1 MRAKEYR
8 SDEMS
13 ELDRAAERASGFCVA
28 ADRGG
33 LAPEATEQA
42 RSRRQQVMKVL
53 THVICIGLLFVVPEM
68 VNFTGPHF
76 RMVPELKWGVYAKSL
91 ICITIF
97 YLNYFILIPKALRS
111 RQAVLRLV
119 LYNLVVV
126 AVALLLI
133 WLVNE
138 WMRPY
143 WDEAWRLRHPRKAA
157 LGGVRPQPESTS
169 LMLLKFVSR
178 ELVLLVLTIG
188 LSVALKLSDSWM
200 SISRRA
206 EQLEDYR
213 RRDELRNLKSQ
224 LNPHFLFNTLNSIY
238 ALIAISP
245 EKAQEAVHEL
255 SGMLRYVLYDD
266 RREVELDREFDFVKN
281 YVKLMRLRLPTDA
294 HLDCVIDPGDS
305 GNRKIAPLLFIPLV
319 ENLFKHGKTRG
330 ADLRISLTARGA
342 TVKCVTDNPVADRPA
357 DKQGG
362 GIGLQNLRR
371 RLQLIYGDKATLIT
385 DETDGRFHAE
395 LTIDLD

>member
-1 MRAKEYR
+1 MHGGGFRVLCCQSVMLNVMNEERYKGEAG
-8 SDEMS
+8 
-13 ELDRAAERASGFCVA
+13 LTAA
-28 ADRGG
+28 
-33 LAPEATEQA
+33 QA
-42 RSRRQQVMKVL
+42 GTRRQQVMRLL
-53 THVICIGLLFVVPEM
+53 THVICIGLLFVFPEM
-68 VNFTGPHF
+68 LNFTGSHF

-91 ICITIF
+91 ICISVF
-97 YLNYFILIPKALRS
+97 YLNYFILIPRALRS
-111 RQAVLRLV
+111 RNAAWRLV

-126 AVALLLI
+126 AVALGLI

-138 WMRPY
+138 WMQPY
-143 WDEAWRLRHPRKAA
+143 WEEAWRLRHPRRAA
-157 LGGVRPQPESTS
+157 QGGARPQPDNFS
-169 LMLLKFVSR
+169 LMVLKFLSR
-178 ELVLLVLTIG
+178 EAVLLILTIG

-238 ALIAISP
+238 ALIAISQP
-245 EKAQEAVHEL
+245 KAQEAVHEL

-266 RREVELDREFDFVKN
+266 RREVELEREFDFVKN

-294 HLDCVIDPGDS
+294 KLECSIDPG
-305 GNRKIAPLLFIPLV
+305 GCGRRQIAPLLFIPLI

-330 ADLRISLTARGA
+330 ADLKISLTAADG
-342 TVKCVTDNPVADRPA
+342 TVKCITDNPVADHAA
-357 DKQGG
+357 DSQCG

-371 RLQLIYGDKATLIT
+371 RLQLIYGDKASLLTG
-385 DETDGRFHAE
+385 EADGRFHAE
-395 LTIDLD
+395 LTISLD